1 MSRNFN
7 NTNLTDSSINFNIQ
21 NINTKLDT
29 LPTTIAVNTL
39 ISNSHILNNLNNL
52 SLSKI
57 FTAKQTF
64 NTDVDIT
71 GTLVMNS
78 NYTLNYNTLP
88 IITSNRQIGFFTST
102 SNLVNFSLVDS
113 YFALVALT
121 IPIGIYIINYSINLN
136 INNINGPAS
145 TLWLYNGLGTSL
157 ASNNLQSNKNFCS
170 CRFSSTNNSPMSH
183 SLYFVSS
190 VAQTINLNVMVGSF
204 DNPNIATNIV
214 NFAATGI
221 INYIR
226 IG

>member
-88 IITSNRQIGFFTST
+88 IITSNRQIGYFTST
-102 SNLVNFSLVDS
+102 SNLVNLSLVDS
-113 YFALVALT
+113 FFALVGLT
-121 IPIGIYIINYSINLN
+121 IPIGI
-136 INNINGPAS
+136 
-145 TLWLYNGLGTSL
+145 
-157 ASNNLQSNKNFCS
+157 
-170 CRFSSTNNSPMSH
+170 
-183 SLYFVSS
+183 
-190 VAQTINLNVMVGSF
+190 
-204 DNPNIATNIV
+204 
-214 NFAATGI
+214 
-221 INYIR
+221 
-226 IG
+226 